1 MSTTPRPTLL
11 VSALALALVG
21 CTPLGPPPVAKSPL
35 LPVRMSPDSVALDL
49 FFVRCRFNDAK
60 LNRTLW
66 ANVDETPF
74 PAEVRLAWMRNGFRV
89 GIMANEIPAE
99 IAELLEL
106 NNLAAPQPGQGGMEQ
121 QVDLLSQSRVA
132 NRHLQL
138 RSGGRSEIVTSGV
151 YDELPLLVCE
161 PGQIGGQTY
170 SKAQAQFTIRTSN
183 QRDGRVGL
191 ELTPEIHFGEN
202 RQRWAA
208 EPGIFRL
215 EAGQSR
221 RGFDK
226 MAIAATLAPGQM
238 LVMTSLANRPGS
250 LGHYFF
256 TDNQSG
262 SLEQKLLVIRLAQ
275 TQHDNVVQPPKTL
288 NVDVTLPPGS

>member
-1 MSTTPRPTLL
+1 
-11 VSALALALVG
+11 LAG
-21 CTPLGPPPVAKSPL
+21 CTPLGPPATAKSPL
-35 LPVRMSPDSVALDL
+35 LPVRMSPESVALDL
-49 FFVRCRFNDAK
+49 FFVRCPFNDAK

-66 ANVDETPF
+66 ANVDEQPF
-74 PAEVRLAWMRNGFRV
+74 PAELRMAWMRNGFRV
-89 GIMANEIPAE
+89 GIVANEIPAA
-99 IAELLEL
+99 IAELMEL
-106 NNLAAPQPGQGGMEQ
+106 NDTSAPVPGKGLEQ

-132 NRHLQL
+132 KRHLQI
-138 RSGGRSEIVTSGV
+138 RPSGRSEIITSGV

-170 SKAQAQFTIRTSN
+170 SKAQALFSVRTSN
-183 QRDGRVGL
+183 ERDGRVGI
-191 ELTPEIHFGEN
+191 ELTPEIHYGEN

-221 RGFDK
+221 CGFER
-226 MAIAATLAPGQM
+226 MAISATLSPGQM

-256 TDNQSG
+256 TDRQSG
-262 SLEQKLLVIRLAQ
+262 SLEQKLLIIRLAQ
-275 TQHDNVVQPPKTL
+275 TQHDNVVQTPRTL
-288 NVDVTLPPGS
+288 DVDATLPPGN